1 MTPAQANERFHD
13 STFWDI
19 DRTARF
25 PKCVYHRADGTT
37 DFYDKN
43 EIPHDVFK
51 DLFPNEAQKSD
62 DKSKGELTGGLYSEL
77 MKVRHEINKRRCER
91 IVFQEPVLVR
101 DGEPVLFLRTILL
114 LQAKFGR
121 HKSRMV
127 ENICSA
133 ILKRAN
139 FEADNAHVGF
149 RLNTTDDCAVLYVD
163 TERSITESFPFALQN
178 ILANAGYSHDAE
190 LPNFDFI
197 SLVSI
202 PRESRFD
209 LFAEYLNQ
217 KREQYKGKHLI
228 VVLDVLTDL
237 VTNFNDVRESMRLI
251 DLLNSTINQYD
262 VSFIAIIHE
271 NVNSDK
277 ARGHI
282 GSEALNKASTVV
294 ALDFVSNQAE
304 QETDVVCVR
313 YLKCRN
319 SRKHEPFYVQYD
331 SAVRNL
337 VVTDKPANAEN
348 KEAQKRNLIASV
360 FHGVRMTRRGFAR
373 DYAAIKGLSSES
385 KAGFNVFQDAEKIG
399 WIIKDT
405 ERTESGDELFWFYT
419 DKPTTTDSTPET
431 ESFL

>member
-1 MTPAQANERFHD
+1 MTQHNNTSISLDDIRAANEQRPESAPDAVRAAFWERVKAVQSKPLLRD
-13 STFWDI
+13 TASTTE
-19 DRTARF
+19 RPSGASG
-25 PKCVYHRADGTT
+25 YYG
-37 DFYDKN
+37 
-43 EIPHDVFK
+43 
-51 DLFPNEAQKSD
+51 
-62 DKSKGELTGGLYSEL
+62 EL
-77 MKVRHEINKRRCER
+77 MKVRSEIDRTRRER

-101 DGEPVLFLRTILL
+101 DEDPVLFLRTILL

-121 HKSRMV
+121 HKSRIV

-133 ILKRAN
+133 FLLKPAYKP
-139 FEADNAHVGF
+139 DNDHIGF
-149 RLNTTDDCAVLYVD
+149 RLNTSKPCAVLYVD
-163 TERSITESFPFALQN
+163 TERSVNESFPYAIQN
-178 ILANAGYSHDAE
+178 ILTNAGYSYDAD

-209 LFAEYLNQ
+209 VFAEYLSRKQ
-217 KREQYKGKHLI
+217 KEYEGKHLV

-262 VSFIAIIHE
+262 VTFICVIHE
-271 NVNSDK
+271 NPNSDK

-282 GSEALNKASTVV
+282 GSEALNKASTVI

-319 SRKHEPFYVQYD
+319 TRKHEPFYIQYD
-331 SAVRNL
+331 STVRNL
-337 VVTDKPANAEN
+337 VVTEKPANSED
-348 KEAQKRNLIASV
+348 KDAQKRNLIASV
-360 FHGVRMTRRGFAR
+360 FHGVRMTRKGFAR

-385 KAGFNVFQDAEKIG
+385 KAGFNVFQEAERTG
-399 WIIKDT
+399 WIIRDT
-405 ERTESGDELFWFYT
+405 ERAESGEELFWFYT
-419 DKPTTTDSTPET
+419 DKPKEATDSTE
-431 ESFL
+431 ENGSFL

>member
-1 MTPAQANERFHD
+1 MSNPALNGRGVEPE
-13 STFWDI
+13 S
-19 DRTARF
+19 
-25 PKCVYHRADGTT
+25 VS
-37 DFYDKN
+37 
-43 EIPHDVFK
+43 
-51 DLFPNEAQKSD
+51 LFPSLDEQARLLKEAAHKAFAQQHTLVLERAARE
-62 DKSKGELTGGLYSEL
+62 SKTDSSHVLQSTGGLYGEL
-77 MKVRHEINKRRCER
+77 MKVRNEINKRRCER

-101 DGEPVLFLRTILL
+101 DEDPVLFLRTILL

-133 ILKRAN
+133 ILRKTG
-139 FEADNAHVGF
+139 FKPDNEHIGF
-149 RLNTTDDCAVLYVD
+149 RLNTLNPCAVLYVD
-163 TERSITESFPFALQN
+163 TERSITESFPFAIQN
-178 ILANAGYSHDAE
+178 ILANAGYSHDAD

-209 LFAEYLNQ
+209 LFAEYLSRMQ
-217 KREQYKGKHLI
+217 KKFEGKHLI

-237 VTNFNDVRESMRLI
+237 VTNFNDVKESMRLI

-262 VSFIAIIHE
+262 VTFICVIHE
-271 NVNSDK
+271 NPNSDK

-282 GSEALNKASTVV
+282 GSEALNKASTVI

-319 SRKHEPFYVQYD
+319 TRKHEPFYVQYD
-331 SAVRNL
+331 NTVKNL
-337 VVTDKPANAEN
+337 VVTEKPANAEN
-348 KEAQKRNLIASV
+348 KEAQKRNLIGSV
-360 FHGVRMTRRGFAR
+360 FHGVRMTRKGFAR

-385 KAGFNVFQDAEKIG
+385 KAGYPVFQEATEIG
-399 WIIKDT
+399 WIIKAT
-405 ERTESGDELFWFYT
+405 EKTESGEELFWFYT
-419 DKPTTTDSTPET
+419 DKLTTTDTPPET